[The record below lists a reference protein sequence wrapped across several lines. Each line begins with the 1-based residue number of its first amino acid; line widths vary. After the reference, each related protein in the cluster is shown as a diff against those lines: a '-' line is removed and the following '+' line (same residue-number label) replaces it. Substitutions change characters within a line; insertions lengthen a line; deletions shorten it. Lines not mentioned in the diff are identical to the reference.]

1 MERHHSS
8 PHTTGPAVALTLSDT
23 DGQGQAPGRIQLFP
37 AGTFAA
43 RDGRPGNLRGVNATS
58 WRLTAQDAE
67 AVIAH
72 WQRTATPLVVDYEH
86 QTQLAAQNGQ
96 PAPAAGWITSLE
108 WEEGRGLFAAVD
120 WTDKARAHI
129 RAGEYRYISPV
140 FAFDRQSGAVLR
152 LICAALTNHP
162 ALDGMDAASATFTP
176 YEEPPMKQ
184 ILAALGLPETADEAA
199 ALAALTTL
207 RQERDSAKAQ
217 AEAAP
222 DPQKFVAMATFS
234 AVQKEAA
241 QLRDELTK
249 LKNEAQAAALKD
261 DIEAVVALHQ
271 EIVDQQETQLALL
284 QSDPYNNCYVTFDY
298 DMQDGRTLRRR
309 FTINGTCELAR
320 KFDTLYNS
328 PGFLLSRE
336 VIPGELKQSDFA
348 GGAIQGYGKNNEP
361 YYYNL
366 SSKEA
371 YELYTTCILPD
382 LGDSSMGVRHYVNF
396 PTMETAEYSWVDIS
410 VELDM
415 SDSWVPSDL
424 RSSRIEATYSANY
437 YYDLTA
443 DATRS
448 LAYAEAHGFLVP

>member
-1 MERHHSS
+1 MERHHSPLLAS
-8 PHTTGPAVALTLSDT
+8 AVATQEATDEDSNVLRGKTASEAAVAIRKPADAGNGYRATGLAIALSLSDDT
-23 DGQGQAPGRIQLFP
+23 GQDKASGRIQLFP

-86 QTQLAAQNGQ
+86 QTQLAAQNGR

-108 WEEGRGLFAAVD
+108 WEEGRGLFAGVD

-222 DPQKFVAMATFS
+222 DPKKFVTMTTFS
-234 AVQKEAA
+234 AVQQEAA

-261 DIEAVVALHQ
+261 DIEAALK
-271 EIVDQQETQLALL
+271 
-284 QSDPYNNCYVTFDY
+284 
-298 DMQDGRTLRRR
+298 DGR
-309 FTINGTCELAR
+309 
-320 KFDTLYNS
+320 
-328 PGFLLSRE
+328 
-336 VIPGELKQSDFA
+336 
-348 GGAIQGYGKNNEP
+348 
-361 YYYNL
+361 
-366 SSKEA
+366 
-371 YELYTTCILPD
+371 
-382 LGDSSMGVRHYVNF
+382 
-396 PTMETAEYSWVDIS
+396 
-410 VELDM
+410 
-415 SDSWVPSDL
+415 
-424 RSSRIEATYSANY
+424 
-437 YYDLTA
+437 LTA
-443 DATRS
+443 ATKGWAEEMAKTAPDALKAF
-448 LAYAEAHGFLVP
+448 LAAQPSVQALTGTQTGGRPPAGDKPGTAALTDEEQYVCNQLGMTADEYRKAKGA

>member
-1 MERHHSS
+1 MERHHS
-8 PHTTGPAVALTLSDT
+8 PLLATGLAIALSLSDDT
-23 DGQGQAPGRIQLFP
+23 GQDKAAGRALLSMPVASFVATGTALQAASGRIQLFP

-108 WEEGRGLFAAVD
+108 WEEGRGLFAGVD

-261 DIEAVVALHQ
+261 DIEAALK
-271 EIVDQQETQLALL
+271 
-284 QSDPYNNCYVTFDY
+284 
-298 DMQDGRTLRRR
+298 DGRLTAATKGWAESLAKTAPDALKA
-309 FTINGTCELAR
+309 FLATQPPVQALTGTQTGGRTPAGD
-320 KFDTLYNS
+320 K
-328 PGFLLSRE
+328 PGTVSL
-336 VIPGELKQSDFA
+336 
-348 GGAIQGYGKNNEP
+348 
-361 YYYNL
+361 
-366 SSKEA
+366 
-371 YELYTTCILPD
+371 
-382 LGDSSMGVRHYVNF
+382 
-396 PTMETAEYSWVDIS
+396 TAE
-410 VELDM
+410 ELHICER
-415 SDSWVPSDL
+415 L
-424 RSSRIEATYSANY
+424 GLTHEEFIEARQ
-437 YYDLTA
+437 
-443 DATRS
+443 ATK
-448 LAYAEAHGFLVP
+448 EE

>member
-23 DGQGQAPGRIQLFP
+23 DGQGQAPGRALLSMPVASFVATGTALQAASGRALLSMPVASFVATGTALQAASGRALLSMPVASFVATGTALQAASGRIQLFP

-108 WEEGRGLFAAVD
+108 WEEGRGLFAGVD

-261 DIEAVVALHQ
+261 DIEAALK
-271 EIVDQQETQLALL
+271 
-284 QSDPYNNCYVTFDY
+284 
-298 DMQDGRTLRRR
+298 DGRLTAATKGWAESLAKTAPDALKA
-309 FTINGTCELAR
+309 FLATQPPVQALTGTQTGGRTPAGD
-320 KFDTLYNS
+320 K
-328 PGFLLSRE
+328 PGTVSL
-336 VIPGELKQSDFA
+336 
-348 GGAIQGYGKNNEP
+348 
-361 YYYNL
+361 
-366 SSKEA
+366 
-371 YELYTTCILPD
+371 
-382 LGDSSMGVRHYVNF
+382 
-396 PTMETAEYSWVDIS
+396 TAE
-410 VELDM
+410 ELHICER
-415 SDSWVPSDL
+415 L
-424 RSSRIEATYSANY
+424 GLTREEFIEARQ
-437 YYDLTA
+437 
-443 DATRS
+443 AT
-448 LAYAEAHGFLVP
+448 EEE

>member
-1 MERHHSS
+1 MERHHSPLLAS
-8 PHTTGPAVALTLSDT
+8 AVATQEATDEDSNVLRGKTASEAAVAIRKPADAGNGYRATGLAIALSLSDDTGQDKAAGRALLSMPVASFVTTGTAL
-23 DGQGQAPGRIQLFP
+23 QAASGRIQLFP

-108 WEEGRGLFAAVD
+108 WEEGRGLFAGVD

-207 RQERDSAKAQ
+207 RQELDSAKAQ

-249 LKNEAQAAALKD
+249 LKNGAQAAALKD
-261 DIEAVVALHQ
+261 DIEAALK
-271 EIVDQQETQLALL
+271 
-284 QSDPYNNCYVTFDY
+284 
-298 DMQDGRTLRRR
+298 DGRLTAATKGWAESLAKTAPDALKA
-309 FTINGTCELAR
+309 FLATQPPVQALTGTQTGGRTPAGD
-320 KFDTLYNS
+320 K
-328 PGFLLSRE
+328 PGTVS
-336 VIPGELKQSDFA
+336 
-348 GGAIQGYGKNNEP
+348 
-361 YYYNL
+361 
-366 SSKEA
+366 
-371 YELYTTCILPD
+371 
-382 LGDSSMGVRHYVNF
+382 
-396 PTMETAEYSWVDIS
+396 
-410 VELDM
+410 
-415 SDSWVPSDL
+415 
-424 RSSRIEATYSANY
+424 
-437 YYDLTA
+437 LTA
-443 DATRS
+443 DELHICERLGLTREEFIEARQAT
-448 LAYAEAHGFLVP
+448 EEE

>member
-1 MERHHSS
+1 MERHHSPLLAS
-8 PHTTGPAVALTLSDT
+8 AVATQEATDEDSNVLRGKTASEAAVAIRKPADAGNGYRATGLAIALSLSDDT
-23 DGQGQAPGRIQLFP
+23 GQDKAAGRALLSMPVASFVATGTALQAASGRIQLFP

-108 WEEGRGLFAAVD
+108 WEEGRGLFAGVD

-199 ALAALTTL
+199 ALTAL
-207 RQERDSAKAQ
+207 RQERDSARAQ

-234 AVQKEAA
+234 AVQQEAA

-249 LKNEAQAAALKD
+249 LKNKVQAAALKD
-261 DIEAVVALHQ
+261 DIEAALK
-271 EIVDQQETQLALL
+271 
-284 QSDPYNNCYVTFDY
+284 
-298 DMQDGRTLRRR
+298 DGRLTAATKGWAEEMAKTAPDALKAYLAAQPPVQAL
-309 FTINGTCELAR
+309 TGTQTGGRTPAGD
-320 KFDTLYNS
+320 K
-328 PGFLLSRE
+328 PGTAALTDE
-336 VIPGELKQSDFA
+336 EQYVCDQ
-348 GGAIQGYGKNNEP
+348 
-361 YYYNL
+361 
-366 SSKEA
+366 
-371 YELYTTCILPD
+371 
-382 LGDSSMGVRHYVNF
+382 LGM
-396 PTMETAEYSWVDIS
+396 TAEEY
-410 VELDM
+410 
-415 SDSWVPSDL
+415 
-424 RSSRIEATYSANY
+424 RKAKGA
-437 YYDLTA
+437 
-443 DATRS
+443 
-448 LAYAEAHGFLVP
+448 

>member
-1 MERHHSS
+1 MERHHSPLLAS
-8 PHTTGPAVALTLSDT
+8 AVATQEATDEDSNVLRGKTASEAAVAIRKPADAGNGYRATGLAIALSLSNDT
-23 DGQGQAPGRIQLFP
+23 GQDKASGRIQLFP

-86 QTQLAAQNGQ
+86 QTQLAAQNGR

-108 WEEGRGLFAAVD
+108 WEEGRGLFAGVD

-222 DPQKFVAMATFS
+222 DPKKFVTMTTFS
-234 AVQKEAA
+234 AVQQEAA

-261 DIEAVVALHQ
+261 DIEAALK
-271 EIVDQQETQLALL
+271 
-284 QSDPYNNCYVTFDY
+284 
-298 DMQDGRTLRRR
+298 DGR
-309 FTINGTCELAR
+309 
-320 KFDTLYNS
+320 
-328 PGFLLSRE
+328 
-336 VIPGELKQSDFA
+336 
-348 GGAIQGYGKNNEP
+348 
-361 YYYNL
+361 
-366 SSKEA
+366 
-371 YELYTTCILPD
+371 
-382 LGDSSMGVRHYVNF
+382 
-396 PTMETAEYSWVDIS
+396 
-410 VELDM
+410 
-415 SDSWVPSDL
+415 
-424 RSSRIEATYSANY
+424 
-437 YYDLTA
+437 LTA
-443 DATRS
+443 ATKGWAEEMAKTAPDALKAF
-448 LAYAEAHGFLVP
+448 LAAQPSVQALTGTQTGGRPPAGDKPGTAALTDEEQYVCNQLGMTADEYRKAKGA

>member
-1 MERHHSS
+1 MERHHSPLLAS
-8 PHTTGPAVALTLSDT
+8 AVATQEATDEDSNVLRGKTASEAAVAIRKPADAGNGYRATGLAIALSLSDDT
-23 DGQGQAPGRIQLFP
+23 GQDKAAGRALLSMPVASFVATGTALQAAAGRIQLFP

-108 WEEGRGLFAAVD
+108 WEEGRGLFAGVD

-261 DIEAVVALHQ
+261 DIEAALK
-271 EIVDQQETQLALL
+271 
-284 QSDPYNNCYVTFDY
+284 
-298 DMQDGRTLRRR
+298 DGRLTAATKGWAESLAKTAPDALKA
-309 FTINGTCELAR
+309 FLATQPPVQALTGTQTGGRTPAGD
-320 KFDTLYNS
+320 K
-328 PGFLLSRE
+328 PGTVSL
-336 VIPGELKQSDFA
+336 
-348 GGAIQGYGKNNEP
+348 
-361 YYYNL
+361 
-366 SSKEA
+366 
-371 YELYTTCILPD
+371 
-382 LGDSSMGVRHYVNF
+382 
-396 PTMETAEYSWVDIS
+396 TAE
-410 VELDM
+410 ELHICER
-415 SDSWVPSDL
+415 L
-424 RSSRIEATYSANY
+424 GLTREEFIEARQ
-437 YYDLTA
+437 
-443 DATRS
+443 AT
-448 LAYAEAHGFLVP
+448 EEE

>member
-1 MERHHSS
+1 MCLRGASPDQRAGEGGSAEAFQSFFPACVPYKGRMERHPSP
-8 PHTTGPAVALTLSDT
+8 PHTTGPAVALTLPDAT
-23 DGQGQAPGRIQLFP
+23 GQGQAPGRALLSMPVASFVATGTALQAASGRIQLFP

-43 RDGRPGNLRGVNATS
+43 RDGRPGNLRGVTATS

-67 AVIAH
+67 AVMAH

-108 WEEGRGLFAAVD
+108 WEEGRGLFAGVD

-162 ALDGMDAASATFTP
+162 ALDGMDAASATLTP

-207 RQERDSAKAQ
+207 RQERDSARALAQ
-217 AEAAP
+217 AAP

-234 AVQKEAA
+234 AVQQEAA

-249 LKNEAQAAALKD
+249 LQNAARAAALKD
-261 DIEAVVALHQ
+261 DIEAALK
-271 EIVDQQETQLALL
+271 
-284 QSDPYNNCYVTFDY
+284 
-298 DMQDGRTLRRR
+298 DGRLTAATQGWAESLAQTAPDALKAYLAAQPPVQALTR
-309 FTINGTCELAR
+309 TQTGGTPPAGD
-320 KFDTLYNS
+320 K
-328 PGFLLSRE
+328 PGTASL
-336 VIPGELKQSDFA
+336 
-348 GGAIQGYGKNNEP
+348 
-361 YYYNL
+361 
-366 SSKEA
+366 
-371 YELYTTCILPD
+371 
-382 LGDSSMGVRHYVNF
+382 
-396 PTMETAEYSWVDIS
+396 TAEEQHICKRLGLTR
-410 VELDM
+410 EEF
-415 SDSWVPSDL
+415 
-424 RSSRIEATYSANY
+424 IEARQASQPTE
-437 YYDLTA
+437 
-443 DATRS
+443 
-448 LAYAEAHGFLVP
+448 EA

>member
-23 DGQGQAPGRIQLFP
+23 DGQGQAAGHALLSMPVASFVATGTALQAASGRIQLFP

-86 QTQLAAQNGQ
+86 QTQLAAQNGR

-108 WEEGRGLFAAVD
+108 WEEGRGLFAGVD

-222 DPQKFVAMATFS
+222 DPQKFVAMTTFS
-234 AVQKEAA
+234 AVQQEAA
-241 QLRDELTK
+241 KLRDELTK

-261 DIEAVVALHQ
+261 DIEAALK
-271 EIVDQQETQLALL
+271 
-284 QSDPYNNCYVTFDY
+284 
-298 DMQDGRTLRRR
+298 DGRLTAATKGWAESLAKTAPDALKA
-309 FTINGTCELAR
+309 FLATQPPVQALTGTQTGGRTPAGD
-320 KFDTLYNS
+320 K
-328 PGFLLSRE
+328 PGTVSL
-336 VIPGELKQSDFA
+336 
-348 GGAIQGYGKNNEP
+348 
-361 YYYNL
+361 
-366 SSKEA
+366 
-371 YELYTTCILPD
+371 
-382 LGDSSMGVRHYVNF
+382 
-396 PTMETAEYSWVDIS
+396 TAE
-410 VELDM
+410 ELHICER
-415 SDSWVPSDL
+415 L
-424 RSSRIEATYSANY
+424 GLTREEFIEARQ
-437 YYDLTA
+437 
-443 DATRS
+443 AT
-448 LAYAEAHGFLVP
+448 EEE

>member
-1 MERHHSS
+1 MERHHSPLLAS
-8 PHTTGPAVALTLSDT
+8 AVATQEATDEDSNVLRGKTASEAAVAIRKPADAGNGYRATGLAIALSLSDDT
-23 DGQGQAPGRIQLFP
+23 GQDKASGRIQLFP

-86 QTQLAAQNGQ
+86 QTQLAAQNGR

-108 WEEGRGLFAAVD
+108 WEEGRGLFAGVD

-129 RAGEYRYISPV
+129 RAEEYRYISPV

-162 ALDGMDAASATFTP
+162 ALDGMDAASATFT

-234 AVQKEAA
+234 AVQQEAA
-241 QLRDELTK
+241 QLRGELTK

-261 DIEAVVALHQ
+261 DIEAALK
-271 EIVDQQETQLALL
+271 
-284 QSDPYNNCYVTFDY
+284 
-298 DMQDGRTLRRR
+298 DGRLTAATRGWAEEMAKTAPDALKA
-309 FTINGTCELAR
+309 FLATQPPVQALAGTQTGGTPPAGD
-320 KFDTLYNS
+320 K
-328 PGFLLSRE
+328 PGTVSLTDE
-336 VIPGELKQSDFA
+336 EQYVCDQ
-348 GGAIQGYGKNNEP
+348 
-361 YYYNL
+361 
-366 SSKEA
+366 
-371 YELYTTCILPD
+371 
-382 LGDSSMGVRHYVNF
+382 LGM
-396 PTMETAEYSWVDIS
+396 TAEEY
-410 VELDM
+410 
-415 SDSWVPSDL
+415 
-424 RSSRIEATYSANY
+424 RKAKGA
-437 YYDLTA
+437 
-443 DATRS
+443 
-448 LAYAEAHGFLVP
+448 

>member
-1 MERHHSS
+1 MERHHSPLLAS
-8 PHTTGPAVALTLSDT
+8 AVATQEATDEDSNVLRGKTASEAAVAIRKPADAGNGYRATGLAIALSLSDDT
-23 DGQGQAPGRIQLFP
+23 GQDKAAGRALLSMPVASFVATGTALQAASGRIQLFP

-108 WEEGRGLFAAVD
+108 WEEGRGLFAGVD

-199 ALAALTTL
+199 ALAALTAL
-207 RQERDSAKAQ
+207 RQERDSARAQ

-234 AVQKEAA
+234 AVQQEAA

-249 LKNEAQAAALKD
+249 LKNKVQAAALKD
-261 DIEAVVALHQ
+261 DIEAALK
-271 EIVDQQETQLALL
+271 
-284 QSDPYNNCYVTFDY
+284 
-298 DMQDGRTLRRR
+298 DGRLTAATKGWAEEMAKTAPDALKAYLAAQPPVQAL
-309 FTINGTCELAR
+309 TGTQTGGRTPAGD
-320 KFDTLYNS
+320 K
-328 PGFLLSRE
+328 PGTAALTDE
-336 VIPGELKQSDFA
+336 EQYVCDQ
-348 GGAIQGYGKNNEP
+348 
-361 YYYNL
+361 
-366 SSKEA
+366 
-371 YELYTTCILPD
+371 
-382 LGDSSMGVRHYVNF
+382 LGM
-396 PTMETAEYSWVDIS
+396 TAEEY
-410 VELDM
+410 
-415 SDSWVPSDL
+415 
-424 RSSRIEATYSANY
+424 RKAKGA
-437 YYDLTA
+437 
-443 DATRS
+443 
-448 LAYAEAHGFLVP
+448 

>member
-1 MERHHSS
+1 MERHHSPLLAS
-8 PHTTGPAVALTLSDT
+8 AVATQEATDEDSNVLRGKTASEAAVAIRKPADAGNGYRATGLAIALSLSDDT
-23 DGQGQAPGRIQLFP
+23 GQDKASGRALLSMPVASFVATGTALQAASGRIQLFP

-67 AVIAH
+67 AVIVH

-86 QTQLAAQNGQ
+86 QTQLAAQNGR

-108 WEEGRGLFAAVD
+108 WEEGRGLFAGVD

-261 DIEAVVALHQ
+261 DIEAALK
-271 EIVDQQETQLALL
+271 
-284 QSDPYNNCYVTFDY
+284 
-298 DMQDGRTLRRR
+298 DGRLTAATKGWAESLAKTAPDALKA
-309 FTINGTCELAR
+309 FLATQPPVQALTGTQTGGKTPAGD
-320 KFDTLYNS
+320 K
-328 PGFLLSRE
+328 PGTVSL
-336 VIPGELKQSDFA
+336 
-348 GGAIQGYGKNNEP
+348 
-361 YYYNL
+361 
-366 SSKEA
+366 
-371 YELYTTCILPD
+371 
-382 LGDSSMGVRHYVNF
+382 
-396 PTMETAEYSWVDIS
+396 TAE
-410 VELDM
+410 ELHICER
-415 SDSWVPSDL
+415 L
-424 RSSRIEATYSANY
+424 GLTREEFIEARQ
-437 YYDLTA
+437 
-443 DATRS
+443 ATK
-448 LAYAEAHGFLVP
+448 EE

>member
-1 MERHHSS
+1 MERHHSPLLAS
-8 PHTTGPAVALTLSDT
+8 AVATQEATDEDSNVLRGKTASEAAVAIRKPADAGNGYRATGLAIALSLSDDT
-23 DGQGQAPGRIQLFP
+23 GQDKAAGRIQLFP

-108 WEEGRGLFAAVD
+108 WEEGRGLFAGVD

-199 ALAALTTL
+199 ALAALT
-207 RQERDSAKAQ
+207 
-217 AEAAP
+217 EAAL

-261 DIEAVVALHQ
+261 DIEAALK
-271 EIVDQQETQLALL
+271 
-284 QSDPYNNCYVTFDY
+284 
-298 DMQDGRTLRRR
+298 DGRLTAATKGWAESLVKTAPDALKA
-309 FTINGTCELAR
+309 FLATQPPVQALTGTQTGGRPPAGD
-320 KFDTLYNS
+320 K
-328 PGFLLSRE
+328 PGTVSL
-336 VIPGELKQSDFA
+336 
-348 GGAIQGYGKNNEP
+348 
-361 YYYNL
+361 
-366 SSKEA
+366 
-371 YELYTTCILPD
+371 
-382 LGDSSMGVRHYVNF
+382 
-396 PTMETAEYSWVDIS
+396 TAE
-410 VELDM
+410 ELHICER
-415 SDSWVPSDL
+415 L
-424 RSSRIEATYSANY
+424 GLTREEFIEARQ
-437 YYDLTA
+437 
-443 DATRS
+443 ATK
-448 LAYAEAHGFLVP
+448 EE

>member
-1 MERHHSS
+1 MERHHSPLLAS
-8 PHTTGPAVALTLSDT
+8 AVAPQEATDEDSNVLRGKTASEAAVAIRKPADAGNGYRATGLAIALSLSDDT
-23 DGQGQAPGRIQLFP
+23 GQDKAAGRALLSMPVASFVATGTALQAASGRIQLFP

-108 WEEGRGLFAAVD
+108 WEEGRGLFAGVD

-199 ALAALTTL
+199 ALAALTAL
-207 RQERDSAKAQ
+207 RQERDSARAQ

-234 AVQKEAA
+234 AVQQEAA

-249 LKNEAQAAALKD
+249 LKNKVQAAALKD
-261 DIEAVVALHQ
+261 DIEAALK
-271 EIVDQQETQLALL
+271 
-284 QSDPYNNCYVTFDY
+284 
-298 DMQDGRTLRRR
+298 DGRLTAATKGWAEEMAKTAPDALKAYLAAQPPVQAL
-309 FTINGTCELAR
+309 TGTQTGGRTPAGD
-320 KFDTLYNS
+320 K
-328 PGFLLSRE
+328 PGTAALTDE
-336 VIPGELKQSDFA
+336 EQYVCDQ
-348 GGAIQGYGKNNEP
+348 
-361 YYYNL
+361 
-366 SSKEA
+366 
-371 YELYTTCILPD
+371 
-382 LGDSSMGVRHYVNF
+382 LGM
-396 PTMETAEYSWVDIS
+396 TAEEY
-410 VELDM
+410 
-415 SDSWVPSDL
+415 
-424 RSSRIEATYSANY
+424 RKAKGA
-437 YYDLTA
+437 
-443 DATRS
+443 
-448 LAYAEAHGFLVP
+448 

>member
-1 MERHHSS
+1 MERHHSPLLAS
-8 PHTTGPAVALTLSDT
+8 AVATQEATDEDSNVLRGKTASEAAVAIRKPADAGNGYRATGLAIALSLSDDT
-23 DGQGQAPGRIQLFP
+23 GQDKASGRIQLFP

-86 QTQLAAQNGQ
+86 QTQLAAQNGR

-108 WEEGRGLFAAVD
+108 WEEGRGLFAGVD

-140 FAFDRQSGAVLR
+140 FAFDRQNGAVLR

-162 ALDGMDAASATFTP
+162 ALDGMDAASATFT

-249 LKNEAQAAALKD
+249 LRNEAQAAALKD
-261 DIEAVVALHQ
+261 DIEAALK
-271 EIVDQQETQLALL
+271 
-284 QSDPYNNCYVTFDY
+284 
-298 DMQDGRTLRRR
+298 DGRLTAATKGWAESLAKTAPDALKAYLAAQPPVRALA
-309 FTINGTCELAR
+309 GTQTGGTPPAGD
-320 KFDTLYNS
+320 K
-328 PGFLLSRE
+328 PGTVSL
-336 VIPGELKQSDFA
+336 
-348 GGAIQGYGKNNEP
+348 
-361 YYYNL
+361 
-366 SSKEA
+366 
-371 YELYTTCILPD
+371 
-382 LGDSSMGVRHYVNF
+382 
-396 PTMETAEYSWVDIS
+396 TAEEQHIC
-410 VELDM
+410 ERLG
-415 SDSWVPSDL
+415 L
-424 RSSRIEATYSANY
+424 TREEFIEARQTTEEN
-437 YYDLTA
+437 
-443 DATRS
+443 
-448 LAYAEAHGFLVP
+448 

>member
-1 MERHHSS
+1 MERHHSPLLAS
-8 PHTTGPAVALTLSDT
+8 AVATQEATDEDSNVLRGKTASEAAVAIRKPADAGNGYRATGLAIALSLSDDT
-23 DGQGQAPGRIQLFP
+23 GQDKAAGRALLSMPVASFVATGTALQAASGRIQLFP

-108 WEEGRGLFAAVD
+108 WEEGRGLFAGVD

-261 DIEAVVALHQ
+261 DIEAALK
-271 EIVDQQETQLALL
+271 
-284 QSDPYNNCYVTFDY
+284 
-298 DMQDGRTLRRR
+298 DGRLTAATKGWAESLAKTAPDALKA
-309 FTINGTCELAR
+309 FLATQPPVQALTGTQTGGRTPAGD
-320 KFDTLYNS
+320 K
-328 PGFLLSRE
+328 PGTVSL
-336 VIPGELKQSDFA
+336 
-348 GGAIQGYGKNNEP
+348 
-361 YYYNL
+361 
-366 SSKEA
+366 
-371 YELYTTCILPD
+371 
-382 LGDSSMGVRHYVNF
+382 
-396 PTMETAEYSWVDIS
+396 TAE
-410 VELDM
+410 ELHICER
-415 SDSWVPSDL
+415 L
-424 RSSRIEATYSANY
+424 GLTREEFIEARQ
-437 YYDLTA
+437 
-443 DATRS
+443 AT
-448 LAYAEAHGFLVP
+448 EEE

>member
-1 MERHHSS
+1 MERHHSPLLAS
-8 PHTTGPAVALTLSDT
+8 AVATQEATDEDSHVLRGKTASEAAVAIRKPADAGNGYRATGLAIALSLSDDT
-23 DGQGQAPGRIQLFP
+23 GQDKASGRIQLFP

-86 QTQLAAQNGQ
+86 QTQLAAQNGR

-108 WEEGRGLFAAVD
+108 WEEGRGLFAGVD

-222 DPQKFVAMATFS
+222 DPKKFVTMTTFS
-234 AVQKEAA
+234 AVQQEAA

-261 DIEAVVALHQ
+261 DIEAALK
-271 EIVDQQETQLALL
+271 
-284 QSDPYNNCYVTFDY
+284 
-298 DMQDGRTLRRR
+298 DGR
-309 FTINGTCELAR
+309 
-320 KFDTLYNS
+320 
-328 PGFLLSRE
+328 
-336 VIPGELKQSDFA
+336 
-348 GGAIQGYGKNNEP
+348 
-361 YYYNL
+361 
-366 SSKEA
+366 
-371 YELYTTCILPD
+371 
-382 LGDSSMGVRHYVNF
+382 
-396 PTMETAEYSWVDIS
+396 
-410 VELDM
+410 
-415 SDSWVPSDL
+415 
-424 RSSRIEATYSANY
+424 
-437 YYDLTA
+437 LTA
-443 DATRS
+443 ATKGWAEEMAKTAPDALKAF
-448 LAYAEAHGFLVP
+448 LAAQPSVQALTGTQTGGRPPAGDKPGTAALTDEEQYVCNQLGMTADEYRKAKGA

>member
-1 MERHHSS
+1 MERHHSPLLAS
-8 PHTTGPAVALTLSDT
+8 AVATQEATDEDSNVLRGKTASEAAVAIRKPADAGNGYRATGLAIALSLSDDT
-23 DGQGQAPGRIQLFP
+23 GQDKASGRALLSMPVASFVATGTALQAASGRIQLFP

-67 AVIAH
+67 AVIVH

-86 QTQLAAQNGQ
+86 QTQLAAQNGR

-108 WEEGRGLFAAVD
+108 WEEGRGLFAGVD

-261 DIEAVVALHQ
+261 DIEAALK
-271 EIVDQQETQLALL
+271 
-284 QSDPYNNCYVTFDY
+284 
-298 DMQDGRTLRRR
+298 DGRLTAATKGWAESLAKTAPDALKA
-309 FTINGTCELAR
+309 FLATQPPVQALTGTQTGGRTPAGD
-320 KFDTLYNS
+320 K
-328 PGFLLSRE
+328 PGTAALTDE
-336 VIPGELKQSDFA
+336 EQYVCNQ
-348 GGAIQGYGKNNEP
+348 
-361 YYYNL
+361 
-366 SSKEA
+366 
-371 YELYTTCILPD
+371 
-382 LGDSSMGVRHYVNF
+382 LGM
-396 PTMETAEYSWVDIS
+396 TAEEY
-410 VELDM
+410 
-415 SDSWVPSDL
+415 
-424 RSSRIEATYSANY
+424 RKAKGA
-437 YYDLTA
+437 
-443 DATRS
+443 
-448 LAYAEAHGFLVP
+448 

>member
-1 MERHHSS
+1 MERHHSPLLAS
-8 PHTTGPAVALTLSDT
+8 AVATQEATDEDSNVLRGKTASEAAVAIRKPADAGKGYRATGLAIALSLSDDT
-23 DGQGQAPGRIQLFP
+23 GQDKASGRALLSMPVASFVATGTALQAASGRIQLFP

-86 QTQLAAQNGQ
+86 QTQLAAQNGR

-108 WEEGRGLFAAVD
+108 WEEGRGLFAGVD

-261 DIEAVVALHQ
+261 DIEAALK
-271 EIVDQQETQLALL
+271 
-284 QSDPYNNCYVTFDY
+284 
-298 DMQDGRTLRRR
+298 DGRLTAATKGWAESLAKTAPDALKA
-309 FTINGTCELAR
+309 FLATQPPVQALTGTQTGGRTPAGD
-320 KFDTLYNS
+320 K
-328 PGFLLSRE
+328 PGTAALTDE
-336 VIPGELKQSDFA
+336 EQYVCNQ
-348 GGAIQGYGKNNEP
+348 
-361 YYYNL
+361 
-366 SSKEA
+366 
-371 YELYTTCILPD
+371 
-382 LGDSSMGVRHYVNF
+382 LGM
-396 PTMETAEYSWVDIS
+396 TAEEY
-410 VELDM
+410 
-415 SDSWVPSDL
+415 
-424 RSSRIEATYSANY
+424 RKAKGA
-437 YYDLTA
+437 
-443 DATRS
+443 
-448 LAYAEAHGFLVP
+448 